1 METVVLILIFIFIG
15 SSGFIV
21 MKKVDIFLEGIS
33 NQTEQKGERKTKFD
47 ESKK

>member
-15 SSGFIV
+15 SMGFIV
-21 MKKVDIFLEGIS
+21 MKKVDIFLEEIS
-33 NQTEQKGERKTKFD
+33 NQTEQKGKIKTKCD